1 MKIDES
7 QLNYVTQRTT
17 QYDRKYGMLKNLLE
31 SIGRVDSAVELFG
44 GIGLNSRYIQTYCS
58 PKNHLAIEQDPD
70 CFGFLTK
77 SGVHAINDY
86 CFTYTAP
93 DTKVDLLVVDSV
105 FNEGV
110 YDAVTDLI
118 NKYDFKYVLII
129 NTGVFHVRFDK
140 KLNYDIYWNRMID
153 RLCAKLSAHHVKT
166 LYDMDF
172 GMMLF
177 TRDGTQPNELTNFVR
192 NTYRDTEWR
201 EMRSDILGTP

>member
-93 DTKVDLLVVDSV
+93 DTKVDLLVVDAV
-105 FNEGV
+105 FNERV
-110 YDAVTDLI
+110 YDEVTELI
-118 NKYDFKYVLII
+118 NKYDFTHVLIV

-140 KLNYDIYWNRMID
+140 KLTYDMYWNGMID
-153 RLCAKLSAHHVKT
+153 RLCSKLNARHVKT

-177 TRDGTQPNELTNFVR
+177 TRDESQPNELTNYVR
-192 NTYRDTEWR
+192 NIYRDTDWR

>member
-77 SGVHAINDY
+77 SGSTQSMI
-86 CFTYTAP
+86 TALHIP
-93 DTKVDLLVVDSV
+93 HQIQRGICLWWIPFSTRGS
-105 FNEGV
+105 
-110 YDAVTDLI
+110 
-118 NKYDFKYVLII
+118 
-129 NTGVFHVRFDK
+129 
-140 KLNYDIYWNRMID
+140 
-153 RLCAKLSAHHVKT
+153 
-166 LYDMDF
+166 
-172 GMMLF
+172 MMQLQ
-177 TRDGTQPNELTNFVR
+177 T
-192 NTYRDTEWR
+192 
-201 EMRSDILGTP
+201 

>member
-7 QLNYVTQRTT
+7 QLNYVGQRTT

-31 SIGRVDSAVELFG
+31 SIGKVDSALELFG
-44 GIGLNSRYIQTYCS
+44 GIGLNSRYIQKYCT
-58 PKNHLAIEQDPD
+58 PKEHTAIEQDPD
-70 CFGFLTK
+70 CFGYLLK
-77 SGVHAINDY
+77 SGVYAVNDY
-86 CFTYTAP
+86 CFTYAAP
-93 DTKVDLLVVDSV
+93 NTKVDMLVVDSV

-118 NKYDFKYVLII
+118 NKYDFKYVVIV

-140 KLNYDIYWNRMID
+140 KLTYDMYWNSMID
-153 RLCAKLSAHHVKT
+153 RLCSKLNAHHVKT

-177 TRDGTQPNELTNFVR
+177 TRDGTQPNELTNYVR
-192 NTYRDTEWR
+192 NIYRDTDWR
-201 EMRSDILGTP
+201 EMRSDILGAP